1 MKKTLKLTLFLFLM
15 IFSLNVYS
23 QTDYIKYYK
32 NQIDY
37 FENEYSYESHV
48 YQKDIDLCRSSI
60 GYRGII
66 KKFEKTGNRQYD
78 VLFFNVVNSE
88 YVNVSINYL
97 GKQKPSLEEFEDY
110 KKRKIQSNKNL
121 IKNENDK
128 LNLIKKRKLAKIE
141 YQKKEKIFIK
151 TEQKNLRK
159 RLDSILNNINS
170 HIENSNSYYPVIKYF
185 DSIIN
190 RKRHINDK
198 LFFNIPVNYIN
209 TFLEDKV
216 GINVSGKNYTI
227 EEIKK
232 WKKRNKGSLPS
243 FKYRVVP
250 IDFICC
256 DRDVWMS
263 YGSSKGY
270 KESNFGDKIET
281 TFTTFRIIQNFR
293 ILNEMGL
300 DDSYRNQALYLNKMF
315 LFKKLIEKE
324 RLFEL
329 LNNQIKYFNYQDIDT
344 LGFSDTGKFKWV
356 GQYKDYGYK
365 EKETVFSLPV
375 VSQLFEWYEDSFN
388 LIEKKGLKYDKF
400 LKEEMPSGEGFEHI
414 QKKQPPEY
422 ILKKIYKQFAEMISF
437 ISYFESFDFFRIGD
451 KSMLPDYRTAFKN
464 IRSIVDKFKMIK
476 EFDDFIIL
484 DFKPLFAERTEKTS
498 YGGGVLK
505 ANKIKQIKKIYDQIN
520 QRLDKTGKTIH
531 FNLIGNYSN
540 YLEESPIKFFHGP
553 LNYGERGV
561 ESREFRI
568 QNLYEFFNFIDKNE
582 LTSFDLSIYIED
594 MKAIINEFK

>member
-1 MKKTLKLTLFLFLM
+1 MKKILKFTLILFLM

-23 QTDYIKYYK
+23 QTNYIGYYK

-37 FENEYSYESHV
+37 FENEYSYESYV

-66 KKFEKTGNRQYD
+66 KKVTRTGNRQYN

-88 YVNVSINYL
+88 YSNVSINYL

-110 KKRKIQSNKNL
+110 KKMKIKSNK
-121 IKNENDK
+121 D
-128 LNLIKKRKLAKIE
+128 LIKKEEGKLIAIEKRRLEKIE
-141 YQKKEKIFIK
+141 YQKKEKKFIK
-151 TEQKNLRK
+151 TEQENLRK
-159 RLDSILNNINS
+159 RLDSILNNINN

-190 RKRHINDK
+190 KKRHINDN
-198 LFFNIPVNYIN
+198 LFFKIPVNYIN

-216 GINVSGKNYTI
+216 GINVGGDVYTI
-227 EEIKK
+227 EEINK

-250 IDFICC
+250 IDFTCC
-256 DRDVWMS
+256 DRDIWMS

-270 KESNFGDKIET
+270 KEANFGDKIET

-293 ILNEMGL
+293 SLNEMGL

-344 LGFSDTGKFKWV
+344 LGFSDTGKFKWI
-356 GQYKDYGYK
+356 GQFKNSGYEGRK
-365 EKETVFSLPV
+365 TTSSLPI
-375 VSQLFEWYEDSFN
+375 VSQLFKWYEDEFD

-414 QKKQPPEY
+414 QKKQPREY
-422 ILKKIYKQFAEMISF
+422 ILKKIHKQYDEMKSF

-451 KSMLPDYRTAFKN
+451 KSMLPDYRTAFRN
-464 IRSIVDKFKMIK
+464 IKSIVDKFKMIK

-484 DFKPLFAERTEKTS
+484 DFKPLFAERTEKTR

-505 ANKIKQIKKIYDQIN
+505 ANKKKQIRKIYDQIN
-520 QRLDKTGKTIH
+520 QRLDETGKTIH

-540 YLEESPIKFFHGP
+540 YLEESPIKFFHGS

-568 QNLYEFFNFIDKNE
+568 QNLYEFFNFIDKNY
-582 LTSFDLSIYIED
+582 FDSHDLGIYIDD
-594 MKAIINEFK
+594 MKSIINDSK